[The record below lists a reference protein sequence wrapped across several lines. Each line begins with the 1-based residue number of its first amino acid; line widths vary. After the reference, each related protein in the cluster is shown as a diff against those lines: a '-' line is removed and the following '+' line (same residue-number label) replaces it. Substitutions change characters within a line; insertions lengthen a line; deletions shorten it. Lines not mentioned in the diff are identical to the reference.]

1 MTFIQIID
9 YRTNRPEEVDQL
21 LTDWINASDA
31 LRTAKR
37 TRVCRDRDDPTH
49 YMEMLEFESYADA
62 AVNSELAVSNA
73 THEAFV
79 PLCTDGPR
87 FINLD
92 VVRDE
97 RLSS

>member
-1 MTFIQIID
+1 MAFIQIID
-9 YRTNRPEEVDQL
+9 YRTDCPEEVDRV
-21 LTDWINASDA
+21 LTEWINASTGR
-31 LRTAKR
+31 RTATR

-49 YMEMLEFESYADA
+49 YMEILVFDSYDDA
-62 AVNSELAVSNA
+62 LVNSELAVTNA
-73 THEAFV
+73 IHEVFV

-97 RLSS
+97 SL